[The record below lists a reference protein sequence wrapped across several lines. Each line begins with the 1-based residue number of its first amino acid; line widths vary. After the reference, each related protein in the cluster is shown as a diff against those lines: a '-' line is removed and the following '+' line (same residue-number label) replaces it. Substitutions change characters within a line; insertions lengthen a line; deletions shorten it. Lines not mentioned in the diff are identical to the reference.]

1 MRCVPHNYRFK
12 KMYRVSK
19 SSTMVCG
26 VSSPPSWDF
35 QLQPPP
41 EGTWHTCGAPL
52 PSSTHLGPD
61 SRSFHVYL
69 DSQNPLGSC
78 ELAHRRDLRQGQ
90 LEGRAISSRCF
101 THVDYF
107 FSFWHVY
114 VVYMCVCVRT
124 QKIKTGV
131 ECLSYL
137 LSTVFIKARSLVG
150 HGARQLLIA
159 ERAGLPQ
166 RSLGSATFLS
176 VVIKRATAQFSCGTE
191 TLTLT
196 LM

>member
-1 MRCVPHNYRFK
+1 
-12 KMYRVSK
+12 MYRVSK
-19 SSTMVCG
+19 SSTMACG

-35 QLQPPP
+35 QLQSPP

-61 SRSFHVYL
+61 SRSFHVCL

-78 ELAHRRDLRQGQ
+78 ELARRRDLRQGQ
-90 LEGRAISSRCF
+90 LEGRAISSRYF
-101 THVDYF
+101 THVGYF
-107 FSFWHVY
+107 FFLLACGVHV
-114 VVYMCVCVRT
+114 CVCVCT

-131 ECLSYL
+131 ECLPYL

-150 HGARQLLIA
+150 HGACQLLIT
-159 ERAGLPQ
+159 ELAGLPQ

-176 VVIKRATAQFSCGTE
+176 VVINRATTQFSCGTE
-191 TLTLT
+191 TLALT
-196 LM
+196 LV